1 MLPVSLIFLD
11 MLLRTCRQ
19 VAKFYGSEGVLTAQ
33 RSLVRLM
40 HFALR
45 LENQSGGVEPQQSL
59 NFGFAQ
65 VEQEQPNLSH
75 WKGSVAAYLSSKV
88 GYFWSSARRR
98 TTGRFLS
105 TGPAI
110 EMESDM

>member
-1 MLPVSLIFLD
+1 MLPVSLILLD
-11 MLLRTCRQ
+11 MRLRPCRQ
-19 VAKFYGSEGVLTAQ
+19 VAKLYGSEGILTAQ

-59 NFGFAQ
+59 NFGAQ
-65 VEQEQPNLSH
+65 LEQEQPNLFH
-75 WKGSVAAYLSSKV
+75 LKGSVAAYLSSKV

-105 TGPAI
+105 TGSAM
-110 EMESDM
+110 EMELDM